1 MKPDQVRKPR
11 WWCAVIAVVLGTLT
25 IVLSTISLERTGW
38 TAAEFKQNCASA
50 AIALINL
57 VLGGIGAVAGFAATR
72 PGVRGRYAVGTFAA
86 AVLLVVLLV
95 AVGTHKQAELG
106 TLPTWLSAFGAVF
119 TAGGVLLALT
129 SYRTQQR
136 ANLEDQANQARMI
149 RISYFPGPIKDGK
162 KTWWMTVHNAST
174 DPVFDIN
181 IRAFRSTA
189 DDGKPIAMRAIEE
202 TPLGEIFITT
212 AGRTNQRKLDAEA
225 EFKVLWTAAGDD
237 EKVPTAVCQFTLM
250 DAKGRFWLVTDHYEP
265 EKISKPVRPEAEQ
278 RKSAGWAK
286 S

>member
-1 MKPDQVRKPR
+1 M
-11 WWCAVIAVVLGTLT
+11 CAVIAVVLGTLT

-57 VLGGIGAVAGFAATR
+57 VLGSIAAVAGFAATR
-72 PGVRGRYAVGTFAA
+72 PGVRGRYRVGTFAA
-86 AVLLVVLLV
+86 VVFLAVSLV
-95 AVGTHKQAELG
+95 AVGTHKQVELG

-136 ANLEDQANQARMI
+136 ASLEDQANQARMI
-149 RISYFPGPIKDGK
+149 RISSCPGPRVDGK
-162 KTWWMTVHNAST
+162 QTWWMTVRNVST

-181 IRAFRSTA
+181 VRSFRTQA
-189 DDGKPIAMRAIEE
+189 DDGTPIAMRAIEE
-202 TPLGEIFITT
+202 TSLGEIFITT
-212 AGRTNQRKLDAEA
+212 DGRTNQRKLDADK
-225 EFKVLWTAAGDD
+225 EFKALWTAAGDD
-237 EKVPTAVCQFTLM
+237 AKVPTAVCQFTLM
-250 DAKGRFWLVTDHYEP
+250 DARGRYWLVTDHYEP
-265 EKISKPVRPEAEQ
+265 EKISKPVRPEVEQ
-278 RKSAGWAK
+278 RKSAGWAR

>member
-38 TAAEFKQNCASA
+38 TAAEFKQNCASV

-72 PGVRGRYAVGTFAA
+72 PGVRGRHAVATFAA

-106 TLPTWLSAFGAVF
+106 TLPTWLSAFGGVF
-119 TAGGVLLALT
+119 TAGGVLLALA

-136 ANLEDQANQARMI
+136 TTLEDQANQARMI
-149 RISYFPGPIKDGK
+149 RITYLPGPITDGK
-162 KTWWMTVHNAST
+162 QTWCMTVHNESS

-181 IRAFRSTA
+181 IRAFRSTG
-189 DDGKPIAMRAIEE
+189 DDGNPIAMRAIEE
-202 TPLGEIFITT
+202 AALDGISITT
-212 AGRTNQRKLDAEA
+212 AGRTNQRKLDADR

-237 EKVPTAVCQFTLM
+237 EKVPTAVCQFTLR
-250 DAKGRFWLVTDHYEP
+250 DAKGRYWLVTDHYEP
-265 EKISKPVRPEAEQ
+265 EKISKPSRPETE
-278 RKSAGWAK
+278 RGKSAGWARA
-286 S
+286 